1 MKKTILCIFLLS
13 LCIAASARTPEL
25 KFDKDGK
32 FKVLQLTDLHLTAD
46 NSEAEASTIA
56 RIRYE
61 VATEKPDLIAV
72 TGDVI
77 SNGGQCRGR
86 LQHFLSALDELK
98 VPFCFVFGNHDQ
110 EQEMSKAEISGMVAA
125 CKYSIAV
132 IGKDGVLSDI
142 RVPVRNHKGRGDGLE
157 LYFMD
162 SHTGI
167 QAGSP
172 YEDMQIRYEWMS
184 FDQVSWIRNEFRK
197 SAAEHGK
204 VIPSAAFFHIP
215 LPEFLEA
222 WQVRTSEYYTHNNVT
237 GVRGEYGGHSRIN
250 AGMFAAMLEGGS
262 TMGVFCGHDHDSDFI
277 VDYMGIA
284 LAYGRCCGDGSTYH
298 HLRNGAR
305 VIEFKEGQRS
315 FTTWILEDDGTR
327 VYTET
332 FTDGKFE

>member
-1 MKKTILCIFLLS
+1 MLPLCIMKKTILCIFLLS
-13 LCIAASARTPEL
+13 LCIAAGARTPEL

-172 YEDMQIRYEWMS
+172 YMLHLSSVE
-184 FDQVSWIRNEFRK
+184 
-197 SAAEHGK
+197 K
-204 VIPSAAFFHIP
+204 V
-215 LPEFLEA
+215 L
-222 WQVRTSEYYTHNNVT
+222 N
-237 GVRGEYGGHSRIN
+237 
-250 AGMFAAMLEGGS
+250 
-262 TMGVFCGHDHDSDFI
+262 
-277 VDYMGIA
+277 
-284 LAYGRCCGDGSTYH
+284 
-298 HLRNGAR
+298 
-305 VIEFKEGQRS
+305 
-315 FTTWILEDDGTR
+315 ILD
-327 VYTET
+327 
-332 FTDGKFE
+332 